1 MVHYP
6 FLWVFFSY
14 VEVKK
19 PSMSELVMVI
29 PISTLLL
36 IVLAYLMMVYVD
48 VPIRNHL
55 KTRVRKRLILAR

>member
-36 IVLAYLMMVYVD
+36 IVLAYFMMVYVD

-55 KTRVRKRLILAR
+55 KNRVRKRLILAR

>member
-6 FLWVFFSY
+6 FLRVFFSY

-19 PSMSELVMVI
+19 PSMSELVRVI

-36 IVLAYLMMVYVD
+36 VVLAYFMMVYVD
-48 VPIRNHL
+48 LPIRNHL
-55 KTRVRKRLILAR
+55 ENRVRKRLNLPG